1 MDKSKLIL
9 YIRYISLFLVLIDY
23 SSYFN
28 MLSLSVVTVL
38 LLFFINNQLRFFNLQ
53 KHKIQNYISIFL
65 EIFIVLT
72 MYKLSDH
79 FTIFYLIPI
88 IIDISSLTID
98 KLKYALIFIIL
109 SISILLQIESSIIV
123 AVENS
128 SILLIVFL
136 LSDYIYNQSLSK
148 LNYQNLYD
156 KLRISEDNLKKA
168 NKELEIYASSIEEL
182 TILKE
187 RNRISR
193 EIHDSVGHALST
205 TIIQLGAL
213 EKLLK
218 KDEDLFELVHELREF
233 VNKSYIDVRNA
244 VSKLKPTE
252 YEKYQNLFKIEELIK
267 QFEKLSNVDVKCTIS
282 KNTWPLSSIQFSSV
296 YRIIQESLS
305 NSLKHGH
312 ASKIKV
318 FITFNNDSCTIS
330 IKDNGIGCENIKKGN
345 GLNSISERIMEID
358 GDIKFVNTDDGFLV
372 QGNFPK
378 YIRGDFIE

>member
-168 NKELEIYASSIEEL
+168 NKELEIYASSIE
-182 TILKE
+182 
-187 RNRISR
+187 
-193 EIHDSVGHALST
+193 
-205 TIIQLGAL
+205 
-213 EKLLK
+213 
-218 KDEDLFELVHELREF
+218 
-233 VNKSYIDVRNA
+233 
-244 VSKLKPTE
+244 
-252 YEKYQNLFKIEELIK
+252 
-267 QFEKLSNVDVKCTIS
+267 
-282 KNTWPLSSIQFSSV
+282 
-296 YRIIQESLS
+296 
-305 NSLKHGH
+305 
-312 ASKIKV
+312 
-318 FITFNNDSCTIS
+318 
-330 IKDNGIGCENIKKGN
+330 
-345 GLNSISERIMEID
+345 
-358 GDIKFVNTDDGFLV
+358 
-372 QGNFPK
+372 
-378 YIRGDFIE
+378 

>member
-282 KNTWPLSSIQFSSV
+282 KNTWPLSSIQFSSG
-296 YRIIQESLS
+296 YRIIQE
-305 NSLKHGH
+305 KR
-312 ASKIKV
+312 V
-318 FITFNNDSCTIS
+318 
-330 IKDNGIGCENIKKGN
+330 
-345 GLNSISERIMEID
+345 
-358 GDIKFVNTDDGFLV
+358 
-372 QGNFPK
+372 P
-378 YIRGDFIE
+378 